1 MAKRQS
7 DPFLLNGE
15 TLNSLYILE
24 FRLYQDRIHQIKIFV
39 NGSLSYTQDTNI
51 TLTYTITV
59 HIYQNEMRWMGLKDK
74 RV

>member
-1 MAKRQS
+1 MVG
-7 DPFLLNGE
+7 PFSLNEE

-39 NGSLSYTQDTNI
+39 NGPLFYTQDTNI
-51 TLTYTITV
+51 ILTYTIIV

-74 RV
+74 HV